1 MWSGA
6 CKVWC
11 AAGGPAY
18 YAIALAHTGFG
29 PAGGGCLCALAM
41 RVVEG
46 LVRPVAGEKK
56 NNKNDKQT
64 FDQKGV
70 PRTRET
76 SYAGGGVQAV
86 ACVCSKVGF

>member
-1 MWSGA
+1 
-6 CKVWC
+6 
-11 AAGGPAY
+11 
-18 YAIALAHTGFG
+18 
-29 PAGGGCLCALAM
+29 M

-56 NNKNDKQT
+56 NKLRNDKQT

-70 PRTRET
+70 PRTRKT

>member
-1 MWSGA
+1 MVCGRWPCVLRHCFGA
-6 CKVWC
+6 HD
-11 AAGGPAY
+11 
-18 YAIALAHTGFG
+18 IRTR
-29 PAGGGCLCALAM
+29 GGGCLCALAM